1 MEGLGMK
8 EGWVVLFDQ
17 RKTVGWEEK
26 VFEKTEQREGR
37 TIHVLG
43 C

>member
-1 MEGLGMK
+1 M
-8 EGWVVLFDQ
+8 VLFDG

-26 VFEKTEQREGR
+26 VFEREYRRGKAR
-37 TIHVLG
+37 VIVLG